1 MAVIFSADQDDI
13 HYEVR
18 QAGRSLRLYTNG
30 AFHSQLNPGFLF
42 TGAVWDLL
50 TLPSLCQPG
59 PTQRVLALGVG
70 GGTVIHQL
78 DRLHDLKAV
87 TGIELD
93 PMHIRI
99 ARDYFNLNFSH
110 TRLVQADARQWV
122 TKQRDSF
129 DYIVDDVFLHGEVD
143 PDRPFYPDDLWCR
156 RLISR
161 LKPGGVLVQNHIDD
175 RHARA
180 GRNVFQAHFDQ
191 VLTLRNDKF
200 GNTVVAG
207 FRTDASAASL
217 KRHCQQA
224 LELLPRRETSRLR
237 VTISG

>member
-1 MAVIFSADQDDI
+1 MAVIFKADRDGI

-30 AFHSQLNPGFLF
+30 AFHSQLNPGYLF

-50 TLPSLCQPG
+50 ALPSLCSPD
-59 PTQRVLALGVG
+59 PTRRVLALGVG

-78 DRLHDLKAV
+78 DRLHDLEAV
-87 TGIELD
+87 TGVELD
-93 PMHIRI
+93 AMHIRI
-99 ARDYFNLNFSH
+99 AREYFNLNFAH
-110 TRLVQADARQWV
+110 TRLVQADAREWV
-122 TKQRDSF
+122 TQQRSRF

-143 PDRPFYPDDLWCR
+143 PDRPFYPDDLWCKKLIG
-156 RLISR
+156 RLR
-161 LKPGGVLVQNHIDD
+161 PGGVVVQNHIDD

-180 GRNVFQAHFDQ
+180 GSRVFREHFDR

-207 FRTDASAASL
+207 FLTGASSASL
-217 KRHCQQA
+217 KRNCERA
-224 LELLPRRETSRLR
+224 LGQLPRRETSRLR